1 MPRQP
6 AQIEIVPLSEED
18 RSILAGYYENGY
30 LHGHCVPLAIALARA
45 TDAELVILRT
55 EEGRLIHAGVRTAA
69 GELRDIRGVVEEL
82 EFRRPYAGMGPLR
95 LVPTTEAAL
104 LAEVPDTTEKMIER
118 AGAHLCELFD
128 DLPQAREHEERLRVF
143 LAELSDL
150 CTTHGFWLRGE
161 LPNPIVLYPAYG
173 DEAGFKAR
181 AVPGGTLRLERLLGA
196 GEAEPRRPEDL
207 TAPPALAR

>member
-6 AQIEIVPLSEED
+6 ALIEIVPLSEED

-45 TDAELVILRT
+45 TGAELVILRT
-55 EEGRLIHAGVRTAA
+55 EEGRLIHAGVRTDA

-82 EFRRPYAGMGPLR
+82 EFRRPYGGMGPLR
-95 LVPTTEAAL
+95 LVPTTETAL

-118 AGAHLCELFD
+118 AGDHLCELFD
-128 DLPQAREHEERLRVF
+128 DLPQAREREEKIRVF
-143 LAELSDL
+143 LGALSDL
-150 CTTHGFWLRGE
+150 CTAHGFWLRGE
-161 LPNPIVLYPAYG
+161 LPNSIVLYPAYG

-181 AVPGGTLRLERLLGA
+181 AVPGGTLRLERLLG
-196 GEAEPRRPEDL
+196 EAEVERDQPADL
-207 TAPPALAR
+207 TGPPALAR